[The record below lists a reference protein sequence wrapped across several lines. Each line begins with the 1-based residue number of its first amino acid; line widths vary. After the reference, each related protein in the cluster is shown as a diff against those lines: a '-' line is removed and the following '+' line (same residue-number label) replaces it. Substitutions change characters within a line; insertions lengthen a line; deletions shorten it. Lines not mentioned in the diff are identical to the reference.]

1 MAKVKK
7 VTLDKAVDKVKK
19 VAKKQ
24 SIKKPSTKWEAA
36 PNYIVQD
43 GVVYEKLFEE
53 GVSVDLELDADVLEL
68 VKKES
73 RNGKYVSEQDFIRTA
88 LRTMMEKEGY

>member
-7 VTLDKAVDKVKK
+7 VTLDKAVAKVKK

-24 SIKKPSTKWEAA
+24 AIKKPSSKWEVA

-43 GVVYEKLFEE
+43 GVVYEKLFED
-53 GVSVDLELDADVLEL
+53 GVSVDIDLDTDVLEL

-73 RNGKYVSEQDFIRTA
+73 RNGKYVSEQDFIRCA
-88 LRTMMEKEGY
+88 LREMLLSKGY